1 MRDGPCRPAISAVA
15 FRQVSHRPQNSQL
28 MPVKPRVLVI
38 AEAANPEWVSVP
50 LIGWLHSEALRAVAD
65 VHVVTQARNRA
76 AFLKAGRVEGKDFT
90 AIDTE
95 WLEAPAVGLANT
107 LRGDA
112 GKGWT
117 TLQTFQSITYPYF
130 ERLVWRKFKD
140 QLRAGEFDIVHR
152 ITPMSPTSHSSI
164 ARKCAKIGVPFVL
177 GPINGGLPW
186 PKGFDTERRR
196 EREYLS
202 YVRGVH
208 RLAPGYRRMLDAA
221 SAIIV
226 GSSATASEVPKRLAA
241 KTILISESAVDPA
254 RFSLPPKD
262 GLNTPL
268 RACFIGRMV
277 PYKGP
282 DLLIRAAAPLLRD
295 GRLHIDLI
303 GDGPLMPALKTIIA
317 EEDIAG
323 AVTLHGWVPHE
334 SLQSTAIA
342 SDIFAFPSVREFGGT
357 SILEMMAIGLVPVI
371 VDYGGPGD
379 NIPADLGFK
388 LPLTT
393 RDQLVTDLRRT
404 LTEIADNPAQLLA
417 LREKGQ
423 RWIHQTFTWPRRAEQ
438 ISDIYQWVL
447 GTRDKKPAPFG

>member
-1 MRDGPCRPAISAVA
+1 M
-15 FRQVSHRPQNSQL
+15 QT
-28 MPVKPRVLVI
+28 KPRVLVI

-76 AFLKAGRVEGKDFT
+76 AFLKAGRVEGEDFT

-95 WLEAPAVGLANT
+95 WLEAPAVGVANK

-117 TLQTFQSITYPYF
+117 TLQTFQSMTYPYF

-140 QLRAGEFDIVHR
+140 QLRAGAFDIVHR
-152 ITPMSPTSHSSI
+152 ITPMSPTSHSTI
-164 ARKCAKIGVPFVL
+164 ARKCAKIDVPFVL

-186 PKGFDTERRR
+186 PKGFGAERRR
-196 EREYLS
+196 EREYMS
-202 YVRGVH
+202 YIRSAH

-226 GSSATASEVPKRLAA
+226 GSSATASEIPSNLTQ
-241 KTILISESAVDPA
+241 KTIQISESAVDID
-254 RFSLPPKD
+254 RFSLSPKE
-262 GLNTPL
+262 GLSTPL
-268 RACFIGRMV
+268 RACFVGRMV

-282 DLLIRAAAPLLRD
+282 DILLRAAAPLLRE

-303 GDGPLMPALKTIIA
+303 GDGPLMPTLNEIIA
-317 EEDIAG
+317 SEGIAE

-334 SLQSTAIA
+334 NLQSTAIA

-379 NIPADLGFK
+379 NIPPDLGFK
-388 LPLTT
+388 LPLST
-393 RDQLVTDLRRT
+393 RDQLITDLRAT
-404 LTEIADNPAQLLA
+404 LTGIADDPAQLLA

-438 ISDIYQWVL
+438 INDIYQWVL
-447 GTRDKKPAPFG
+447 GNRDSKPAPFG